1 MLEERFR
8 LVYLSKNSTGI
19 RQINLTFKHFVLL
32 CILLVTILTGLAIF
46 AVGTFT
52 RLYHNYR
59 ITSLENDREHLQ
71 KELLILK
78 DRVLDLG
85 THLSQVE
92 QTGDELRNVANLD
105 PIDDDTRQVGTGGPG
120 YYGSFDGNYIPDE
133 VTKTAMEMKL
143 DLDQLERSI
152 LLEKASLAEIEAKL
166 DDMQDRSD
174 HFPSIRPVLEGR
186 ITSRFGWRIHPLTN
200 RNKMHEGIDIPKLP
214 GTAVLATADGTVE
227 IAKKQ
232 YTLHK
237 DYGREVVI
245 DHGFG
250 FKTRYAHLSKVNVT
264 RGQKVKRWEKIGEV
278 GDTGFTQ
285 GPHLHYEVIL
295 HGKKIDPEIYIIN

>member
-19 RQINLTFKHFVLL
+19 RQINLTLRHFLL
-32 CILLVTILTGLAIF
+32 ICILLVTILTGLAIVS
-46 AVGTFT
+46 VGVFT
-52 RLYHNYR
+52 RLFHNYR

-71 KELLILK
+71 KELLTLK
-78 DRVLDLG
+78 ERVSVLG
-85 THLSQVE
+85 HHLAQAE
-92 QTGDELRNVANLD
+92 KTGDELRNVAGLD
-105 PIDDDTRQVGTGGPG
+105 PIDDDTRQVGIGGPG
-120 YYGSFDGNYIPDE
+120 YYGSYDGNYIPDE

-152 LLEKASLAEIEAKL
+152 HLEKASLAEIEAKL
-166 DDMQDRSD
+166 DNIEDRRD
-174 HFPSIRPVLEGR
+174 HFPSIWPVLKGT

-214 GTAVLATADGTVE
+214 GTAVLATADGVIE

-232 YTLHK
+232 HTLHK

-245 DHGFG
+245 NHGNG
-250 FKTRYAHLSKVNVT
+250 FETRYAHLSTLAVT
-264 RGQKVKRWEKIGEV
+264 RGQKVKRWDKIGEV

-285 GPHLHYEVIL
+285 GYHLHYEVIL
-295 HGKKIDPEIYIIN
+295 QGKKVDPEIYIIN